1 LAVAKATAPPD
12 PPSPVIS
19 EIIGIFAFK
28 EVLMQLA
35 IASACPLSSAPLP
48 GYAPAVSIRVITGRE
63 NLSAKFI
70 SHDVTNE
77 ESWQNVIEETQMLFS
92 QIDAVVNNAG
102 SYNYQ
107 SILDCTHESFKSI
120 IDTSLNGCFL
130 GLKYGTEAIRKH
142 NQGGSIVMMS
152 SILSKIGAVN
162 MSALSAA
169 HGGVKLL
176 AKAAACELGKE
187 KIRINSIHPGLVDT
201 FTDEEF
207 EQNYPS
213 AFDSLKFEKESI
225 EMVPFQR
232 KATPNEV
239 AEAIRFL
246 VSDESVFMTGAEIVI
261 DGGFIAQ

>member
-1 LAVAKATAPPD
+1 MNSLKDKTVIVTGGGRGIGQSTCKLLAEEGANV
-12 PPSPVIS
+12 
-19 EIIGIFAFK
+19 
-28 EVLMQLA
+28 
-35 IASACPLSSAPLP
+35 
-48 GYAPAVSIRVITGRE
+48 VITCRKSEEGIATE
-63 NLSAKFI
+63 KDILSKNLTAKFI

-207 EQNYPS
+207 QQNYPS
-213 AFDSLKFEKESI
+213 AIDSLKFEKESI

>member
-1 LAVAKATAPPD
+1 MNSLKDKTVIVTGGGRGIGQSTCKLLAEEGANV
-12 PPSPVIS
+12 
-19 EIIGIFAFK
+19 
-28 EVLMQLA
+28 
-35 IASACPLSSAPLP
+35 
-48 GYAPAVSIRVITGRE
+48 VITCRKSEEGIATE
-63 NLSAKFI
+63 KDILSKNLSAKFI

-152 SILSKIGAVN
+152 SILSKIGSVN

-207 EQNYPS
+207 QQNYPS
-213 AFDSLKFEKESI
+213 AIDSLKFEKESI

>member
-1 LAVAKATAPPD
+1 MNSLKDKTVIVTGGGRGIGESTCKLLAEEGANV
-12 PPSPVIS
+12 
-19 EIIGIFAFK
+19 
-28 EVLMQLA
+28 
-35 IASACPLSSAPLP
+35 
-48 GYAPAVSIRVITGRE
+48 VITCRKSEEGIATE
-63 NLSAKFI
+63 KDILSKNLTAKFI

-207 EQNYPS
+207 QQNYPS
-213 AFDSLKFEKESI
+213 AIDSLKFEKESI

>member
-1 LAVAKATAPPD
+1 MNSLKDKTVIVTGGGRGIGQSTCKLLAEEGANV
-12 PPSPVIS
+12 
-19 EIIGIFAFK
+19 
-28 EVLMQLA
+28 
-35 IASACPLSSAPLP
+35 
-48 GYAPAVSIRVITGRE
+48 VITCRKSEEGIATE
-63 NLSAKFI
+63 KDILSKNLTAKFI

-213 AFDSLKFEKESI
+213 AIDSLKFEKESI

>member
-1 LAVAKATAPPD
+1 MNSLKDKTVIVTGGGRGIGQSTCKLLAEEGANV
-12 PPSPVIS
+12 
-19 EIIGIFAFK
+19 
-28 EVLMQLA
+28 
-35 IASACPLSSAPLP
+35 
-48 GYAPAVSIRVITGRE
+48 VITCRKSEEGIATE
-63 NLSAKFI
+63 KDILSKNLTAKFI

-176 AKAAACELGKE
+176 VKAAACELGKE

-213 AFDSLKFEKESI
+213 AIDSLKFEKESI

>member
-1 LAVAKATAPPD
+1 MNSLKDKTVIVTGGGRGIGESTCKLLAEEGANV
-12 PPSPVIS
+12 
-19 EIIGIFAFK
+19 
-28 EVLMQLA
+28 
-35 IASACPLSSAPLP
+35 
-48 GYAPAVSIRVITGRE
+48 VITCRKSEEGIATE
-63 NLSAKFI
+63 KDILSKNLSAKFI

-213 AFDSLKFEKESI
+213 AIDSLKFEKESI